1 MKNLNFDELSNDENI
16 RIEEA
21 MYDMMAQFK
30 VTPLELD
37 NTLPKELNSLIEN
50 KWHYCLDMER
60 QIREAIMANLFSNLK
75 KGKIKNI
82 VKEYNHKFKPRERAF
97 LILQKKIT
105 ELEEKTTKAWKVIYG
120 LAVPKLGQEDPFMDM

>member
-1 MKNLNFDELSNDENI
+1 
-16 RIEEA
+16 

-60 QIREAIMANLFSNLK
+60 QMREAILANLFSNLK

-82 VKEYNHKFKPRERAF
+82 VKEYNHKFKPREEHSSFCKR
-97 LILQKKIT
+97 K
-105 ELEEKTTKAWKVIYG
+105 
-120 LAVPKLGQEDPFMDM
+120 